1 MQFSSLQHY
10 RGTVDFLDNIS
21 EKNNDFTSL
30 PRNHKKIHWNQQK
43 PGAYNRKIWIKN
55 EGFNETNNEL

>member
-1 MQFSSLQHY
+1 MLFSS
-10 RGTVDFLDNIS
+10 TVNFLKNS
-21 EKNNDFTSL
+21 SAKNNDFTCLS
-30 PRNHKKIHWNQQK
+30 RKYKTIHWNQQK